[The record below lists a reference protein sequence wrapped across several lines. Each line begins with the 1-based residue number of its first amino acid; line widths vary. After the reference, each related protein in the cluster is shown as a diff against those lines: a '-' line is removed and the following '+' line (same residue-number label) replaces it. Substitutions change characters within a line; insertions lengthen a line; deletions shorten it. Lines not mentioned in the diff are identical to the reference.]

1 MSEHG
6 GTSLSQLTIDS
17 KVIALYSTLSQLLLD
32 KYEQLAL
39 TDKSRTAAESA
50 ACIEA
55 TVQAVKA
62 ARAREREKHLKDEQL
77 KKQVR
82 YSTRILLLHCY
93 TYVKQLHYLQY
104 TAILGAE
111 CILTMADSTQKK
123 LCWYIGCIII
133 SIGCNIVLRYMKIA
147 PCVYM
152 QKTHGSCYIHIV
164 CTTYLFV
171 LIVIIRVLH
180 VVSLI
185 SIGKTEVST
194 S

>member
-1 MSEHG
+1 MTDSYNATYVCVLYSLILTIQILRSEHG
-6 GTSLSQLTIDS
+6 GTSLSQTTIDA

-82 YSTRILLLHCY
+82 CISNLNNMFLYMSSCRMLH
-93 TYVKQLHYLQY
+93 T
-104 TAILGAE
+104 
-111 CILTMADSTQKK
+111 
-123 LCWYIGCIII
+123 
-133 SIGCNIVLRYMKIA
+133 
-147 PCVYM
+147 
-152 QKTHGSCYIHIV
+152 
-164 CTTYLFV
+164 
-171 LIVIIRVLH
+171 
-180 VVSLI
+180 
-185 SIGKTEVST
+185 
-194 S
+194 